1 MTDGRRWTV
10 AILPLLVGAL
20 LGFIGGYFAAGGG
33 RPATAP
39 VSSTSPSPAAEGSD
53 AIGELKRTVEKDP
66 QNPKL
71 LTSLGNAYYD
81 RADWE
86 HAADAYEKARRKAPN
101 DANLLSDL
109 GVAYRNEG
117 EFKRAAAMFRKAREV
132 NPDHW
137 QSLLNLVLLETFDRR
152 DAAAAQ
158 RQFDELKRRFP
169 EIPNLDRLQQQI
181 AKIRT

>member
-1 MTDGRRWTV
+1 MTTPRRWSP

-33 RPATAP
+33 RPAGTSAP
-39 VSSTSPSPAAEGSD
+39 AASPAPAGEQGD
-53 AIGELKRTVEKDP
+53 AIAEVKRAIEKDP

-81 RADWE
+81 RGEWE
-86 HAADAYEKARRKAPN
+86 RAAEAYERARRRAPN
-101 DANLLSDL
+101 DVNVLSDL

-117 EFKRAAAMFRKAREV
+117 EFKRAAAMFRKAREI

-137 QSLLNLVLLETFDRR
+137 QSLLNLVLLDTFDRH

-158 RQFDELKRRFP
+158 REFDDLKRRFP

-181 AKIRT
+181 TKLRA